1 MKGSIVLTMPPQRVA
16 AADPALTPALLDLLT
31 ELDARF
37 GKHAQRLMEERRK
50 RRARIAS
57 GEVDRL
63 EDTQHVRQNHWT
75 VDPVPAN
82 WMERRVEVLGPVDR
96 RSIIEGL
103 NAGAKAYVADL
114 HDLATVQSGS
124 SMRAHRAIGRAAKG
138 RLSCI
143 VPEEGRIRLHG
154 TARTRLAVA
163 LRPLG
168 CTEAMVRHGGR
179 PVQAGL
185 FDAALLAFHHGQ
197 ALLDR
202 QRGIQV
208 YLHDVQGHLE
218 ARWWNDLFSS
228 LEESCGFERGTIRAT
243 VFVDNVIGALE
254 AEEILFELAP
264 HSAGLALDNA
274 AYVADHIALFTGRDH
289 GVFPDRER
297 FGMDCGLLEALA
309 RMLIGVCHRRGAHAL
324 GTPGHGLPHTGQ
336 GRPKAALL
344 EMLKDKEH
352 EAALGMDGT
361 LMAHPGLVNA
371 AMEEFNKHMGSSH
384 QFSVQRRE
392 AVAMHD
398 LLVRPEGDISVDGLV
413 RAVRTGL
420 LGLSAM
426 ETGASRI
433 ELDGRT
439 HDRSS
444 VRLAISLLWHWCVAD
459 KGRITAS
466 GLDIHDDLVGFLV
479 KKEVEKLYVRP
490 GAPAR
495 SVLQL
500 AGERLCG
507 LVLGPEPP
515 VLG

>member
-1 MKGSIVLTMPPQRVA
+1 MRGSIVLTMPPQRVA
-16 AADPALTPALLDLLT
+16 ATHPALPPTLLDLLT
-31 ELDARF
+31 DLDRRF
-37 GKHAQRLMEERRK
+37 GARAQRLLEERRE
-50 RRARIAS
+50 RRARIAT
-57 GEVDRL
+57 GEVARL
-63 EDTQHVRQNHWT
+63 VDTQHVRRNHWT
-75 VDPVPAN
+75 VEPVPAN
-82 WMERRVEVLGPVDR
+82 WMERRVEVLGPADR

-103 NAGAKAYVADL
+103 NTGAKAYVADL
-114 HDLATVQSGS
+114 HDLAAGRSGR
-124 SMRAHRAIGRAAKG
+124 SMEAHRAIGRAAKD

-143 VPEEGRIRLHG
+143 VPEEGRIRLRG

-168 CTEAMVRHGGR
+168 VTEGLVRHGGR

-185 FDAALLAFHHGQ
+185 FDAAMLLHHHGQ

-202 QRGIQV
+202 QRGVHV

-218 ARWWNDLFSS
+218 ARWWNDLFDALEEACS
-228 LEESCGFERGTIRAT
+228 LERGSIRAT

-254 AEEILFELAP
+254 AEEVLFELTP

-274 AYVADHIALFTGRDH
+274 AYVADHIALFTGRDN

-309 RMLIGVCHRRGAHAL
+309 RMVIGVCHRRGAHAL
-324 GTPGHGLPHTGQ
+324 GTPGHGLPHTDP
-336 GRPKAALL
+336 GRPKPALL

-361 LMAHPGLVNA
+361 LMAHPELVNA
-371 AMEEFNKHMGSSH
+371 AMTEFNKHMGSSH
-384 QFSVQRRE
+384 QFTVQRRE
-392 AVAMHD
+392 AIAVPD
-398 LLVRPEGDISVDGLV
+398 LLTRPEGDISVDGLV
-413 RAVRTGL
+413 RAIRTGL

-426 ETGASRI
+426 ENGISRI

-444 VRLAISLLWHWCVAD
+444 VRLALALLWHWSVAD
-459 KGRITAS
+459 KGRISAS
-466 GLDIHDDLVGFLV
+466 GLDIHDDLIGFLV

-490 GAPAR
+490 GAPER
-495 SVLQL
+495 SVLER
-500 AGERLCG
+500 AGERLCA
-507 LVLGPEPP
+507 LVLGTDPP
-515 VLG
+515 ASV